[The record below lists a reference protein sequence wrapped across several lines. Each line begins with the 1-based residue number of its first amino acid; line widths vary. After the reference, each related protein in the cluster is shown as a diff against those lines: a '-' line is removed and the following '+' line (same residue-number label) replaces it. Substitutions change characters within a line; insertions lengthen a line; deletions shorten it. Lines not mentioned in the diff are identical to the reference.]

1 MSDLEEVDVEQ
12 QLKAAEESGNDTE
25 SIVLSEKDDTDDE
38 DNDVIDGIDNLTDAV
53 EDDMGQ
59 ESDIETDDD
68 KKYNIGDVVQISEY
82 LPEFGVNQP
91 KYEIKGITEEG
102 KYLVE
107 RLTDDGS
114 EVTPPK
120 EVDEDM
126 LSPVIPESPTPGPEV
141 KDTSPTFIIDKSSE
155 DNLEEISSDEDE
167 DSDDEE
173 YNEHMQKLEND
184 INRDYLHEYHP
195 ETKQINYKELSTL
208 SNVTRNKKGIIIDPL
223 HITIPILTRYEK
235 AKILGLRAKQLNHGA
250 KSFVE
255 LSKEIIDGHT
265 IANMELIQNKIPF
278 IIRRPMPNGGSE
290 YWKVNDLKII
300 E

>member
-38 DNDVIDGIDNLTDAV
+38 DNDVIDGMDNLTDAV

-167 DSDDEE
+167 D
-173 YNEHMQKLEND
+173 
-184 INRDYLHEYHP
+184 
-195 ETKQINYKELSTL
+195 
-208 SNVTRNKKGIIIDPL
+208 
-223 HITIPILTRYEK
+223 
-235 AKILGLRAKQLNHGA
+235 
-250 KSFVE
+250 
-255 LSKEIIDGHT
+255 
-265 IANMELIQNKIPF
+265 
-278 IIRRPMPNGGSE
+278 
-290 YWKVNDLKII
+290 
-300 E
+300 

>member
-38 DNDVIDGIDNLTDAV
+38 DNDVIEGIDNLTDAV

-68 KKYNIGDVVQISEY
+68 KKYNIGDVVQIAEY

-126 LSPVIPESPTPGPEV
+126 LSQVIPESPTPGPEV
-141 KDTSPTFIIDKSSE
+141 KDTDH
-155 DNLEEISSDEDE
+155 L
-167 DSDDEE
+167 
-173 YNEHMQKLEND
+173 L
-184 INRDYLHEYHP
+184 L
-195 ETKQINYKELSTL
+195 L
-208 SNVTRNKKGIIIDPL
+208 
-223 HITIPILTRYEK
+223 
-235 AKILGLRAKQLNHGA
+235 
-250 KSFVE
+250 
-255 LSKEIIDGHT
+255 
-265 IANMELIQNKIPF
+265 LI
-278 IIRRPMPNGGSE
+278 
-290 YWKVNDLKII
+290 KVLKII
-300 E
+300 